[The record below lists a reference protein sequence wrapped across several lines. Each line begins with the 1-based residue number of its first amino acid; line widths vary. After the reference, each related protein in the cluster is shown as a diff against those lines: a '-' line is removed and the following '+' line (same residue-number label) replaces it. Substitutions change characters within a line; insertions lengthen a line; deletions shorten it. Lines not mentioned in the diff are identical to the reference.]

1 MQRKYKNRLTY
12 NTMNY
17 FFYYVRKGK
26 DVSLIV
32 LTSSFTVILYF
43 KMVAEKLYC
52 ERLIL
57 SFPFPCYCYL
67 KYILL
72 L

>member
-1 MQRKYKNRLTY
+1 MQRKYKNRLAY

-26 DVSLIV
+26 DISLIV

-43 KMVAEKLYC
+43 KMVAEKL
-52 ERLIL
+52 
-57 SFPFPCYCYL
+57 
-67 KYILL
+67 
-72 L
+72 